1 MNDCWLV
8 DGRERVFF
16 FFFWREEEFGLISD
30 LIYYWKYRSF
40 EDESKACRVSEWIN
54 LNRLLS
60 NDQWKWSKE
69 CAIMTSKYVTREIS
83 YVLVIDHRC
92 MHEIKTI
99 LFFSSFVAFFS
110 FFFFHLISYRHR
122 GFLVYEICVHQSNSI
137 EMLFRTTNAS
147 KRMLEQSRS
156 VDGWRNAKSTLRIDI
171 TKHFTHY
178 PNSRRRVFS
187 LVRYVRYAW
196 DWIGDSCFEIELN
209 NKTRTRG
216 DDRW

>member
-1 MNDCWLV
+1 MSKLPRCHFRFLLSFLSLYLGRILLRRKLMNDCWLV
-8 DGRERVFF
+8 DERERERVFF

-110 FFFFHLISYRHR
+110 FFFFSLDLLSTSWISRLR
-122 GFLVYEICVHQSNSI
+122 DLC
-137 EMLFRTTNAS
+137 T
-147 KRMLEQSRS
+147 S
-156 VDGWRNAKSTLRIDI
+156 V
-171 TKHFTHY
+171 
-178 PNSRRRVFS
+178 
-187 LVRYVRYAW
+187 
-196 DWIGDSCFEIELN
+196 
-209 NKTRTRG
+209 
-216 DDRW
+216 